1 MIWYLSLLEISKS
14 SGKVIWIEVGLPG
27 GLDMIYVEQAGTM
40 EWDAYVRDTGV
51 VEQIAMAIRILDAS
65 IHA

>member
-1 MIWYLSLLEISKS
+1 M
-14 SGKVIWIEVGLPG
+14 IWIEVGLPG